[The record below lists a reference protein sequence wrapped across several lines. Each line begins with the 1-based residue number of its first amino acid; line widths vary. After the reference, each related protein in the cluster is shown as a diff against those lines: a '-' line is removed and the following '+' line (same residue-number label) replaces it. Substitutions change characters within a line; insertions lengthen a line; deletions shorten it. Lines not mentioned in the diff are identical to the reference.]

1 MSGGSAYDQKIREEV
16 AHYREVTNVHDLP
29 ASFHY
34 WSNNYLLPKLRLFG
48 FDNAE
53 QFYFG
58 YMSRACLASEA
69 NPCSFLSV
77 GAGNC
82 ETEVNLAEKLIAF
95 GCRNFLLECLDVN
108 PHMLERGLV
117 RAQQRGVAS
126 QMKFTQADI
135 NHWISDR
142 SYHVVFANHALHHFL
157 ELELLFDKIHQYL
170 GVGGHFLTHDMIGRN
185 GHMRWPEALTLVRTL
200 WNTLPDHY
208 KYNHQLKRL
217 EIEFDNWDCSKEGFE
232 GIRAQDILPL
242 LVERFSFE
250 LFIGWGGVID
260 IFIDRSFGHNF
271 DPAKEW
277 DRSFIDEVHRLN
289 EESLENGLIKPT
301 QILAAMSKSSRTT
314 TRQYKHLSPRFC
326 IRRPDHMESGSN

>member
-1 MSGGSAYDQKIREEV
+1 
-16 AHYREVTNVHDLP
+16 
-29 ASFHY
+29 
-34 WSNNYLLPKLRLFG
+34 
-48 FDNAE
+48 
-53 QFYFG
+53 
-58 YMSRACLASEA
+58 
-69 NPCSFLSV
+69 
-77 GAGNC
+77 
-82 ETEVNLAEKLIAF
+82 
-95 GCRNFLLECLDVN
+95 
-108 PHMLERGLV
+108 
-117 RAQQRGVAS
+117 
-126 QMKFTQADI
+126 
-135 NHWISDR
+135 
-142 SYHVVFANHALHHFL
+142 
-157 ELELLFDKIHQYL
+157 
-170 GVGGHFLTHDMIGRN
+170 
-185 GHMRWPEALTLVRTL
+185 MRWPEALTLVRTL